1 MSRSGSIHTDNAPQ
15 AVGPYSQGFW
25 AGELFFSA
33 GQVALDPATM
43 EMVGEDAATQARQVM
58 KNLAAV
64 LEEAGVGFSDVVKTT
79 IFLASMDDFVTVNE
93 IYAEPFDPP
102 YPARSTVAV
111 RTLPKNALVE
121 IEVIAR
127 AS

>member
-1 MSRSGSIHTDNAPQ
+1 MTRSGSIHTDRAPE
-15 AVGPYSQGFW
+15 AIGPYSQGFW

-43 EMVGEDAATQARQVM
+43 ELVGDDAGTQAKRVM
-58 KNLAAV
+58 RNLAAV
-64 LEEAGVGFSDVVKTT
+64 LEEAGLSFSNVVKTT
-79 IFLASMDDFVTVNE
+79 IFLASMDDFGAVNE
-93 IYAEPFDPP
+93 VYAEPFDEP

-111 RTLPKNALVE
+111 RTLPKEALVE

-127 AS
+127 R